1 LILRE
6 VFGVYI
12 CNFLRLGGFSYLYF
26 FSFDQLSS
34 AGSPN
39 SPNSA
44 SFSSWLTWVSVSVFS
59 LRAAQTRLRPSS
71 LA

>member
-12 CNFLRLGGFSYLYF
+12 CDFLSLGGISYLCF

-34 AGSPN
+34 VASPN

-44 SFSSWLTWVSVSVFS
+44 SFSSWLTWLSASVF
-59 LRAAQTRLRPSS
+59 LLCAAQTRLRPSC